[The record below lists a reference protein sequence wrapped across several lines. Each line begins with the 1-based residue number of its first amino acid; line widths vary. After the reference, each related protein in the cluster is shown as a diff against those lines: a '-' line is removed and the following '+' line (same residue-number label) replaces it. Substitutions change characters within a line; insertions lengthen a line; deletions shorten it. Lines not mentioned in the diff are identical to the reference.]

1 MNNLLDNSIR
11 FLKRNSSTILTCV
24 GAVGVAATAI
34 MAAKDTIK
42 ATELVK
48 KKEGTDVKL
57 SKKEKRKGYTIC
69 TKEIKSAYTCL

>member
-1 MNNLLDNSIR
+1 MNNLLNNLIR
-11 FLKRNSSTILTCV
+11 FIKRNSSTILTCI

-48 KKEGTDVKL
+48 KKKVQM
-57 SKKEKRKGYTIC
+57 
-69 TKEIKSAYTCL
+69 